1 MNDLLNGA
9 QASSEQTFSLPSD
22 SNELELIPQQFLFT
36 GLNSPDPIVTDDINQ
51 DGLIDVIVGDGSN
64 IVALVNTTVSGT
76 PIPSFAPVQNID
88 FGGELLPETRN
99 RGLFLETG
107 DIDGDGKLD
116 IASLGGDEFARLPL
130 SLLNTTVPGNVNLQF
145 DRSIANDGFFDRRS
159 VSGFAT
165 GDFNSDGKLDI
176 AIPSRDRT
184 IASRLVVGI
193 NNTPPDGSP
202 SWNFEVIG
210 GPEVNEVLIE
220 DLNGDGLED
229 LIDYNLFPNNFIQ
242 ISVNQT
248 PVGASEV
255 SFASNL
261 TIPTEERVQ
270 ELLTVDVT
278 GDGLKDLA
286 AVSESRDKLYIWQ
299 NNTTRGAL
307 EVNLSAPTIV
317 PLPESLSLKDSG
329 DFNGDG
335 LLDLAF
341 VNGEETTVKI
351 WLNNSSGGNI
361 SLREG
366 AELFLG
372 TQVKDLAVA
381 DFNGDGISDF
391 AAGKRTANDEM
402 GVGEVVIVQSN
413 LVVEPMRGTSGND
426 RLDGTENS
434 DRILSSEGDDTIIG
448 HSGDDRIFAGL
459 GNDLLFGSRDRDIL
473 AGETGDD
480 TLYGGKQDDVLSGDA
495 NEDTIGGNDLL
506 FGNRNNDGLYGGA
519 GDDTL
524 YGGKDDDLLVGQ
536 NGDDW
541 LVGDLGNDTL
551 IGEAGRD
558 LFVLGL
564 NTGVDEIVDFTSGED
579 AIGLSG
585 GLTFEEVT
593 VGATNG
599 LTTISAGD
607 RLLATL
613 LEVDST
619 QLSRADFVVLGDN

>member
-1 MNDLLNGA
+1 MSDIRNGS
-9 QASSEQTFSLPSD
+9 QVSSEQM
-22 SNELELIPQQFLFT
+22 ELELIPQQFIFT
-36 GLNSPDPIVTDDINQ
+36 GVNSPGPIVTDDINQ
-51 DGLIDVIVGDGSN
+51 DGLIDVIARDGSN
-64 IVALVNTTVSGT
+64 IIALVNSTPSGF
-76 PIPSFAPVQNID
+76 PASSFAPVQNISSSD
-88 FGGELLPETRN
+88 ESF
-99 RGLFLETG
+99 FLETG
-107 DIDGDGKLD
+107 DVDGDGKLD
-116 IASLGGDEFARLPL
+116 IASIGLFSRVAF
-130 SLLNTTVPGNVNLQF
+130 SLLNSTFPGNVNLQF
-145 DRSIANDGFFDRRS
+145 NQSIFTGDAFFARRS
-159 VSGFAT
+159 VGGFAT
-165 GDFNSDGKLDI
+165 GDLNGDGKLDL

-193 NNTPPDGSP
+193 NNTLPGSSP
-202 SWNFEVIG
+202 SWNFQVIG
-210 GPEVNEVLIE
+210 GPEANEVLIE

-229 LIDYNLFPNNFIQ
+229 LIDYNLYPNNFIK
-242 ISVNQT
+242 ISVSQT
-248 PVGASEV
+248 PVDASQV

-286 AVSESRDKLYIWQ
+286 AISQNRDKLYIWQ
-299 NNTTRGAL
+299 NNTTIGAS
-307 EVNLSAPTIV
+307 EVSLSAPTVIS
-317 PLPESLSLKDSG
+317 LPESLSLKDSG

-335 LLDLAF
+335 LQDLAF
-341 VNGEETTVKI
+341 VNGEETTVKV
-351 WLNNSSGGNI
+351 WLNNYRDGNI
-361 SLREG
+361 SLSQG

-372 TQVKDLAVA
+372 TEVKDLAVA

-391 AAGKRTANDEM
+391 AAGKRTANDET

-413 LVVEPMRGTSGND
+413 LVAETMRGTSGND

-448 HSGDDRIFAGL
+448 NSGDDRIFAGL

-473 AGETGDD
+473 GGETGDD

-495 NEDTIGGNDLL
+495 NEDTIGGNDVL
-506 FGNRNNDGLYGGA
+506 FGNRNNDGLYGGV
-519 GDDTL
+519 GNDTL

-564 NTGVDEIVDFTSGED
+564 STGVDEIVDFTPGED

-585 GLTFEEVT
+585 GLTFEEVR
-593 VGATNG
+593 VGVRND

-613 LEVDST
+613 LGIDST
-619 QLSRADFVVLGDN
+619 QLSSADFVALGDN

>member
-1 MNDLLNGA
+1 MSDIRNGT
-9 QASSEQTFSLPSD
+9 QVSSEQMSD
-22 SNELELIPQQFLFT
+22 SNELELIPQKFLFT
-36 GLNSPDPIVTDDINQ
+36 GVNFPYPIVTDDINQ
-51 DGLIDVIVGDGSN
+51 DGLIDVIVGDESN
-64 IVALVNTTVSGT
+64 IVALVNTTASGA
-76 PIPSFAPVQNID
+76 PVASFAPVQNIESSRD
-88 FGGELLPETRN
+88 WGLL
-99 RGLFLETG
+99 LETG
-107 DIDGDGKLD
+107 DLDSDGSTD
-116 IASLGGDEFARLPL
+116 IVSVSGEEAFSIVNSTA
-130 SLLNTTVPGNVNLQF
+130 PGNVNLQF
-145 DRSIANDGFFDRRS
+145 DRSPLTDNNFFFYHKWPK
-159 VSGFAT
+159 GLAT
-165 GDFNSDGKLDI
+165 GDFNGDRKLDL
-176 AIPSRDRT
+176 AISYTDKT
-184 IASRLVVGI
+184 LATRLLVGI
-193 NNTPPDGSP
+193 NNTPPDGSA
-202 SWNFEVIG
+202 SWNLKTTG
-210 GPEVNEVLIE
+210 GFVVDEVLIE
-220 DLNGDGLED
+220 DFNGDGLED
-229 LIDYNLFPNNFIQ
+229 LIDYNLYPNNFIK

-248 PVGASEV
+248 PVGASSV
-255 SFASNL
+255 SFGSNL
-261 TIPTEERVQ
+261 TVPTEERVQ

-286 AVSESRDKLYIWQ
+286 AVSDNRDKLYIWQ
-299 NNTTRGAL
+299 NNTTIGAP
-307 EVNLSAPTIV
+307 EVNLSSPTII

-335 LLDLAF
+335 LQDLAF
-341 VNGEETTVKI
+341 VNGEETTVKV

-361 SLREG
+361 SLSEG

-372 TQVKDLAVA
+372 TDVKDLAVA
-381 DFNGDGISDF
+381 DFNGDRISDF
-391 AAGKRTANDEM
+391 AAGKRTANDET

-413 LVVEPMRGTSGND
+413 LVAEPMRGTSGND

-448 HSGDDRIFAGL
+448 HSGDDRIFAGR

-506 FGNRNNDGLYGGA
+506 FGNRNNDGLYGGV

-536 NGDDW
+536 NGDDR

-564 NTGVDEIVDFTSGED
+564 STGVDEIVDFTPGED
-579 AIGLSG
+579 AIGLSA

-593 VGATNG
+593 IGATNG
-599 LTTISAGD
+599 VTTISAGD

-613 LEVDST
+613 LEIDST
-619 QLSRADFVVLGDN
+619 QLSSGDFVVLGDN

>member
-1 MNDLLNGA
+1 MSDIRNGT
-9 QASSEQTFSLPSD
+9 QVSSEQMSD
-22 SNELELIPQQFLFT
+22 SKELELIPQQFLFT
-36 GLNSPDPIVTDDINQ
+36 GVNSPGPILTDDINQ
-51 DGLIDVIVGDGSN
+51 DGLIDVIVRDDIN
-64 IVALVNTTVSGT
+64 IVALVNTTASGA
-76 PIPSFAPVQNID
+76 PMPSFAPVQNIY
-88 FGGELLPETRN
+88 FGEELSVDR
-99 RGLFLETG
+99 RFWKGFFLETG
-107 DIDGDGKLD
+107 DIDGDGKQD
-116 IASLGGDEFARLPL
+116 IASLGGDPSYRSQL
-130 SLLNTTVPGNVNLQF
+130 SLLNATVPGNVNLQF
-145 DRSIANDGFFDRRS
+145 DRSMVEDNFFVRRS
-159 VSGFAT
+159 ADSLAT
-165 GDFNSDGKLDI
+165 GDFNRDGKLDL
-176 AIPSRDRT
+176 AIPSSLRT
-184 IASRLVVGI
+184 GPPQLIVGI
-193 NNTPPDGSP
+193 NNTIPGSSP
-202 SWNFEVIG
+202 SWSFSDVGGFTVDEVS
-210 GPEVNEVLIE
+210 IE
-220 DLNGDGLED
+220 DLNGDGVEDFIYYEFIPKELE
-229 LIDYNLFPNNFIQ
+229 

-248 PVGASEV
+248 PVGASSV
-255 SFASNL
+255 SLAPTL
-261 TIPTEERVQ
+261 TVPVEEKIQ

-286 AVSESRDKLYIWQ
+286 AVSDNRDKLYIWQ
-299 NNTTRGAL
+299 NNTTIGAP
-307 EVNLSAPTIV
+307 EVNLSSPTII

-335 LLDLAF
+335 LQDLAF
-341 VNGEETTVKI
+341 VNGEETTVKV

-361 SLREG
+361 SLSEG

-372 TQVKDLAVA
+372 TDVKDLAVA
-381 DFNGDGISDF
+381 DFNGDRISDF
-391 AAGKRTANDEM
+391 AAGKRTANDET

-413 LVVEPMRGTSGND
+413 LVAEPMRGTSGND

-495 NEDTIGGNDLL
+495 NEDTIGGDDLL
-506 FGNRNNDGLYGGA
+506 FGNRNNDGLYGGV

-536 NGDDW
+536 NGDDR

-564 NTGVDEIVDFTSGED
+564 STGVDEIVDFTPGED
-579 AIGLSG
+579 AIGLSA

-599 LTTISAGD
+599 VTTISAGD

-619 QLSRADFVVLGDN
+619 QLSSTDFVVLGDN